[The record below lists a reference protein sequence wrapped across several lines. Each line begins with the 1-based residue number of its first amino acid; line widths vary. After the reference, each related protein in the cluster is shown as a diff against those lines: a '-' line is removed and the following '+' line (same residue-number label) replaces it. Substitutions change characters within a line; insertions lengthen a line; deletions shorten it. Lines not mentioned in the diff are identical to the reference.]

1 MPGYHLAADTKRPYA
16 EEKSIVAAVVVRYV
30 DLDCRGRFHRPP
42 RILLPNKLL
51 LKSSVLKKLRL
62 VIQN

>member
-42 RILLPNKLL
+42 RILLIKLL

>member
-16 EEKSIVAAVVVRYV
+16 EKSIVADVVVRYV

-42 RILLPNKLL
+42 RILLINFF
-51 LKSSVLKKLRL
+51 
-62 VIQN
+62 